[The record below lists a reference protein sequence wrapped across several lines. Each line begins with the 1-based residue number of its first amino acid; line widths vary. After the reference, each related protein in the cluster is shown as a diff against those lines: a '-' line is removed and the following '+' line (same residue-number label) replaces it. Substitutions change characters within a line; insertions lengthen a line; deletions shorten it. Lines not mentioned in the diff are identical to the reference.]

1 MGTTGGINRQQFL
14 RLLFIVYFIVVA
26 TSPLSRTVAPQF
38 AQEEYSSG
46 APHPSAENLH
56 VYLWDVVFS
65 RLIHCHG
72 NDGAHTDNGNRV
84 FARGARAIVDEDPD
98 EKNVSPDNAALHEP
112 ESLSPAHT
120 PSQCAPE
127 NESRRIADAT
137 RSLYSG
143 PSPPFKHHQ
152 A

>member
-1 MGTTGGINRQQFL
+1 MGTRGGINRQQFL

-26 TSPLSRTVAPQF
+26 TSPLSRTVDPQF
-38 AQEEYSSG
+38 AREEYSSG

-65 RLIHCHG
+65 RLIHCHD
-72 NDGAHTDNGNRV
+72 NDGSHTDNANRV

-112 ESLSPAHT
+112 GSFSPAHT
-120 PSQCAPE
+120 PSPCALE
-127 NESRRIADAT
+127 NKCLRIADAT
-137 RSLYSG
+137 SSLYSG